1 LLFKKYQRSGEVARS
16 LVGGLELLVSLLRAP
31 DLNVVTAAAAAV
43 ARMATEDE
51 TLAVL
56 SDHHVVALL
65 ANLVRSVKSIC
76 FLFKNNT
83 HCQQ

>member
-1 LLFKKYQRSGEVARS
+1 MARS

-65 ANLVRSVKSIC
+65 ANLVRSVSLIQVN
-76 FLFKNNT
+76 FKINSRCL
-83 HCQQ
+83 H

>member
-1 LLFKKYQRSGEVARS
+1 MARS

-51 TLAVL
+51 TLAIL

-65 ANLVRSVKSIC
+65 ATLVRSVISFVISLQLTSFC
-76 FLFKNNT
+76 L
-83 HCQQ
+83 Q

>member
-1 LLFKKYQRSGEVARS
+1 MARS

-31 DLNVVTAAAAAV
+31 ELEVVTAAAAAV

-56 SDHHVVALL
+56 SDHHVVSLL
-65 ANLVRSVKSIC
+65 ASLVRHIC
-76 FLFKNNT
+76 SDFYQNNNK
-83 HCQQ
+83 

>member
-1 LLFKKYQRSGEVARS
+1 MIYVIKRSGEVARS

-31 DLNVVTAAAAAV
+31 DLTVVTAAASAV

-56 SDHHVVALL
+56 SDHHVVTLL
-65 ANLVRSVKSIC
+65 ASLVRSVNAVLI
-76 FLFKNNT
+76 
-83 HCQQ
+83 

>member
-1 LLFKKYQRSGEVARS
+1 MFLYVPQRAGEVARS

-31 DLNVVTAAAAAV
+31 QLEVVTAAAAAV

-56 SDHHVVALL
+56 SDHHVVTLL
-65 ANLVRSVKSIC
+65 ASLVRHV
-76 FLFKNNT
+76 
-83 HCQQ
+83 

>member
-1 LLFKKYQRSGEVARS
+1 MIEFTELKNVPFPKKKKKQRSGEVARS

-31 DLNVVTAAAAAV
+31 ELEVVTAAAAAV

-56 SDHHVVALL
+56 SDHHVVTLL
-65 ANLVRSVKSIC
+65 ASLVRHVSVI
-76 FLFKNNT
+76 
-83 HCQQ
+83 